1 MSLENEIQRL
11 TAAIEKLN
19 SNIELVLTTPANQT
33 VELPKKSDPAVTVV
47 EVAKPEAPAATPE
60 LKHDDVQSAIL
71 AKVRANMENKTKVKA
86 ILTEFK
92 AAKVTD
98 LDLSVLA
105 DVMAKVDAL

>member
-1 MSLENEIQRL
+1 MSLEAKIEKL
-11 TAAIEKLN
+11 TAAIEKLTA
-19 SNIELVLTTPANQT
+19 NIELALSTPANSAP
-33 VELPKKSDPAVTVV
+33 LA
-47 EVAKPEAPAATPE
+47 EVAPKYTPAPEALEPEAPAVTPE
-60 LKHDDVQSAIL
+60 PRHDDVQSAIL
-71 AKVRANMENKTKVKA
+71 AKVRANMDNKTKVKA

>member
-1 MSLENEIQRL
+1 MSLEAKIEKL
-11 TAAIEKLN
+11 TAAIEKLTA
-19 SNIELVLTTPANQT
+19 NIELALSTPANST
-33 VELPKKSDPAVTVV
+33 PSAEVEPEYIPA
-47 EVAKPEAPAATPE
+47 PETKAETQE

-71 AKVRANMENKTKVKA
+71 AKVRANMENKAKVKA